1 MRSGQ
6 RTHATFILVLFST
19 GAQAKCATN
28 ARRRLL
34 WNKANNPDL
43 TQERKHAASNR
54 PPRRK
59 SSGQRK
65 QTRGKR
71 KKSSR
76 GFRFLRLF
84 QGLPSWFVWLGG
96 LLVVAIYVGLFY
108 HFFVSPFSFRWRA
121 IYGEP
126 TFPEGY
132 EVRGID
138 ISHYQE
144 RINWEKLRN
153 ASIGNA
159 PVSFV
164 FIKATEGEMLFDDNF
179 NRNFANAKR
188 NDLIRGAYH
197 FFVPGISPRKQ
208 AEFYLSI
215 AQLEP
220 GDLPPVLDIEKIG
233 DLTPQ
238 QLRRDVKTW
247 LDIVEKE
254 YGVKPILYTGYK
266 FKVDYLNTPE
276 FDAYPYWIAHYY
288 VDKLAYKGKWTFWQH
303 TDCGKVSGI
312 KGFVDCNIF
321 NGSQQELLDLT
332 LQEPQ

>member
-1 MRSGQ
+1 M
-6 RTHATFILVLFST
+6 
-19 GAQAKCATN
+19 
-28 ARRRLL
+28 
-34 WNKANNPDL
+34 
-43 TQERKHAASNR
+43 
-54 PPRRK
+54 
-59 SSGQRK
+59 
-65 QTRGKR
+65 
-71 KKSSR
+71 
-76 GFRFLRLF
+76 RLF
-84 QGLPSWFVWLGG
+84 RGVPSWTLWLGG
-96 LLVVAIYVGLFY
+96 LLITAAYIGLFY
-108 HFFVSPFSFRWRA
+108 HFFVDPFSFRWRA
-121 IYGEP
+121 IYGEA

-144 RINWEKLRN
+144 RVNWEKLRN
-153 ASIGNA
+153 ASMGDA

-164 FIKATEGEMLFDDNF
+164 FIKATEGEKLFDDNF

-197 FFVPGISPRKQ
+197 FFVPGINPRKQ
-208 AEFYLSI
+208 ADFFISI

-220 GDLPPVLDIEKIG
+220 GDLPPVLDIEKKG
-233 DLTPQ
+233 NLTPE
-238 QLRRDVKTW
+238 QLRRDVKIW

-288 VDKLAYKGKWTFWQH
+288 VEKLAYKGRWTFWQH
-303 TDCGKVSGI
+303 TDCGKVAGI

-321 NGSQQELLDLT
+321 NGTFQELQELL
-332 LQEPQ
+332 LQEEIKD

>member
-1 MRSGQ
+1 MAQEKKPTTPRPHKRKPGGQ
-6 RTHATFILVLFST
+6 
-19 GAQAKCATN
+19 K
-28 ARRRLL
+28 
-34 WNKANNPDL
+34 
-43 TQERKHAASNR
+43 
-54 PPRRK
+54 
-59 SSGQRK
+59 K

-71 KKSSR
+71 KQTSR
-76 GFRFLRLF
+76 GFGFLRFLRSF
-84 QGLPSWFVWLGG
+84 PSWSIWLGG
-96 LLVVAIYVGLFY
+96 LLIVAAYVCFFY
-108 HFFVSPFSFRWRA
+108 YTFVGPFSFRWRA

-126 TFPEGY
+126 IFPEGY

-144 RINWEKLRN
+144 RVNWEKLRN
-153 ASIGNA
+153 ASMGDA

-164 FIKATEGEMLFDDNF
+164 FIKATEGEKLFDDNF

-188 NDLIRGAYH
+188 NDIIRGAYH

-208 AEFYLSI
+208 ADFYLSI

-220 GDLPPVLDIEKIG
+220 GDLPPVLDIEKKG
-233 DLTPQ
+233 DLTPER
-238 QLRRDVKTW
+238 LRRDVKTW

-288 VDKLAYKGKWTFWQH
+288 VEKLAYKGKWTFWQH

-321 NGSQQELLDLT
+321 NGTYKELQELL
-332 LQEPQ
+332 LQEELEE

>member
-1 MRSGQ
+1 MKNPQ
-6 RTHATFILVLFST
+6 ST
-19 GAQAKCATN
+19 SKGT
-28 ARRRLL
+28 RRRPS
-34 WNKANNPDL
+34 K
-43 TQERKHAASNR
+43 K
-54 PPRRK
+54 RRK
-59 SSGQRK
+59 RASSKG
-65 QTRGKR
+65 GW
-71 KKSSR
+71 
-76 GFRFLRLF
+76 GFLNFLHGIPAWL
-84 QGLPSWFVWLGG
+84 LWLGG
-96 LLVVAIYVGLFY
+96 LVVIGLYVGLFY

-126 TFPEGY
+126 NFPEGY

-144 RINWEKLRN
+144 RVNWEKLRN

-164 FIKATEGEMLFDDNF
+164 IIKATEGSDLFDDNF

-197 FFVPGISPRKQ
+197 FFVPGVNPRKQ
-208 AEFYLSI
+208 AEYFLSI
-215 AQLEP
+215 ALLES
-220 GDLPPVLDIEKIG
+220 GDLPPVLDIEKKG
-233 DLTPQ
+233 NLSPE

-266 FKVDYLNTPE
+266 FKLDYLNTPE
-276 FDAYPYWIAHYY
+276 FDEYPYWIAHYY
-288 VDKLAYKGKWTFWQH
+288 VEKLAYKGKWTFWQH

-312 KGFVDCNIF
+312 NGFVDFNIF
-321 NGSQQELLDLT
+321 NGSLQDLLDLT
-332 LQEPQ
+332 LPEPQ

>member
-1 MRSGQ
+1 MTKKSPSRS
-6 RTHATFILVLFST
+6 SS
-19 GAQAKCATN
+19 AKRA
-28 ARRRLL
+28 
-34 WNKANNPDL
+34 
-43 TQERKHAASNR
+43 
-54 PPRRK
+54 
-59 SSGQRK
+59 
-65 QTRGKR
+65 R
-71 KKSSR
+71 KKHSRKGKAGRGLSFLRFFR
-76 GFRFLRLF
+76 GF
-84 QGLPSWFVWLGG
+84 PSWTIWLGG
-96 LLVVAIYVGLFY
+96 LLIAAAYVGLFY
-108 HFFVSPFSFRWRA
+108 HFFVGPFSFRWRA

-144 RINWEKLRN
+144 RVNWEKLRN
-153 ASIGNA
+153 ASMGNA
-159 PVSFV
+159 PVSFI
-164 FIKATEGEMLFDDNF
+164 FIKATEGEKLFDDNF

-220 GDLPPVLDIEKIG
+220 GDLPPVLDIEKKG
-233 DLTPQ
+233 DLTPE
-238 QLRRDVKTW
+238 QLRKDVKTW

-266 FKVDYLNTPE
+266 FKMDYLNTSE

-288 VDKLAYKGKWTFWQH
+288 VEKLAYKGKWTFWQH
-303 TDCGKVSGI
+303 TDCGKVTGI

-321 NGSQQELLDLT
+321 NGTLDELQKILLPEPE
-332 LQEPQ
+332 LNLPEPQ

>member
-1 MRSGQ
+1 M
-6 RTHATFILVLFST
+6 
-19 GAQAKCATN
+19 
-28 ARRRLL
+28 
-34 WNKANNPDL
+34 
-43 TQERKHAASNR
+43 
-54 PPRRK
+54 
-59 SSGQRK
+59 
-65 QTRGKR
+65 
-71 KKSSR
+71 
-76 GFRFLRLF
+76 RLF
-84 QGLPSWFVWLGG
+84 RGVPSWTLWLGG
-96 LLVVAIYVGLFY
+96 LLITAAYIGLFY
-108 HFFVSPFSFRWRA
+108 HFFVDPFSFRWRA
-121 IYGEP
+121 IYGEA

-144 RINWEKLRN
+144 RVNWEKLRN
-153 ASIGNA
+153 ASMGDA

-164 FIKATEGEMLFDDNF
+164 FIKATEGEKLFDENF

-197 FFVPGISPRKQ
+197 FFVPGINPRKQ
-208 AEFYLSI
+208 ADFFISI

-220 GDLPPVLDIEKIG
+220 GDLPPVLDIEKKG
-233 DLTPQ
+233 SLTPE
-238 QLRRDVKTW
+238 QLRRDVKIW

-288 VDKLAYKGKWTFWQH
+288 VEKLAYKGKWTFWQH
-303 TDCGKVSGI
+303 TDCGKVAGI

-321 NGSQQELLDLT
+321 NGTFQDLQELL
-332 LQEPQ
+332 LQEEIKD

>member
-1 MRSGQ
+1 MNKQSKQTVSHPQRRKTSGQ
-6 RTHATFILVLFST
+6 R
-19 GAQAKCATN
+19 
-28 ARRRLL
+28 R
-34 WNKANNPDL
+34 
-43 TQERKHAASNR
+43 
-54 PPRRK
+54 
-59 SSGQRK
+59 

-71 KKSSR
+71 KQTSR

-84 QGLPSWFVWLGG
+84 RGMPSWTLWLGG
-96 LLVVAIYVGLFY
+96 LLITAAYIGLFY
-108 HFFVSPFSFRWRA
+108 HFFVDPFSFRWRA
-121 IYGEP
+121 IYGEA

-144 RINWEKLRN
+144 RVNWEKLRN
-153 ASIGNA
+153 ASMGGA

-164 FIKATEGEMLFDDNF
+164 FIKATEGEKLFDDNF

-197 FFVPGISPRKQ
+197 FFVPGINPRKQ
-208 AEFYLSI
+208 ADFFISI

-220 GDLPPVLDIEKIG
+220 GDLPPVLDIEKKG
-233 DLTPQ
+233 NLTPE
-238 QLRRDVKTW
+238 QLRRDVKIW

-288 VDKLAYKGKWTFWQH
+288 VEKLAYKGRWTFWQH
-303 TDCGKVSGI
+303 TDCGKVAGI

-321 NGSQQELLDLT
+321 NGTFQDLQELT
-332 LQEPQ
+332 LPEAE

>member
-28 ARRRLL
+28 ARRRLP

-54 PPRRK
+54 PQRRK

-238 QLRRDVKTW
+238 QLRRDVKIW